1 MSSTGILLLVLWL
14 AAVPGLT
21 PLLMRSYHR
30 AIRER
35 LTCTSG
41 VVTGYEDKSH
51 ADDSGGVVEVYRPT
65 VRFVTA
71 SGEPVHATSKVW
83 PRNHPPEVGEVV
95 SVLYRRDRHP
105 AEWFFV
111 GDRASYDERTRR
123 SRRGV
128 VAGGFLVLLAPLT
141 MWLLSR

>member
-1 MSSTGILLLVLWL
+1 MSSTEILVLVLWL
-14 AAVPGLT
+14 AAVPGVI
-21 PLLMRSYHR
+21 PLLMRSYHQ

-41 VVTGYEDKSH
+41 VVTGYEDKSY
-51 ADDSGGVVEVYRPT
+51 ADDSGVFEVYRPT

-83 PRNHPPEVGEVV
+83 PWKFPPEAGEAV

-111 GDRASYDERTRR
+111 GDWASYDERTRR
-123 SRRGV
+123 NRRGV
-128 VAGGFLVLLAPLT
+128 VASGFLLPLVPLT
-141 MWLLSR
+141 MWLVSR